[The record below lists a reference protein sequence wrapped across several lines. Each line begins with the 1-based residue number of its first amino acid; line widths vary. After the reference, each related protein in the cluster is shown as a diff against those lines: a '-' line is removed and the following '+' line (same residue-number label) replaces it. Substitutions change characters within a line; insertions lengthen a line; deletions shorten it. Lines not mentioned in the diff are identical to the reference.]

1 MKTKKQIKLMT
12 DAIQNTT
19 TFQVGNIGFETGKD
33 RVTVWT
39 KNSYNGSFHAV
50 EIGAMAQSMGF
61 HTYVTYND
69 EEERCELDIF

>member
-1 MKTKKQIKLMT
+1 MKTKKQVKLMT

-19 TFQVGNIGFETGKD
+19 TFQVGNIKFETEKD

-39 KNSYNGSFHAV
+39 TDCYKGSFHAV

-61 HTYVTYND
+61 HSYVSYNA
-69 EEERCELDIF
+69 EEERCELAIF